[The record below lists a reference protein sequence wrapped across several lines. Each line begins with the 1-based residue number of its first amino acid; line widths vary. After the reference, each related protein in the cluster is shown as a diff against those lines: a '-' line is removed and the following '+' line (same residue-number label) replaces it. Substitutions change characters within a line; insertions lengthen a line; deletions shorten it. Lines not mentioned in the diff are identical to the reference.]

1 MQRYF
6 FILFYLV
13 FTLIT
18 DNGFSQKI
26 TNNKSVNFE
35 VGFGAIMPRI
45 SNNVYVGSGNLS
57 FATSGEAH
65 LSYTKDRITFG
76 IKAIYYKYATEQDS
90 VVRFANATGGS
101 LLFTTAYDFVCN
113 QKFAAYVTTG
123 VGVGGLN
130 YERHATNNLIGS
142 VNMNGFAAQFGLGF
156 RYHFSKTFGFF
167 MQSNF
172 NAMSFNMKTFV
183 VNGNQETEFENRPV
197 EDVIFSFRGLDLK
210 LGLRLSFSKKSDT
223 TKEKATF

>member
-1 MQRYF
+1 MKK
-6 FILFYLV
+6 FIAALLL
-13 FTLIT
+13 LISIHS
-18 DNGFSQKI
+18 FSQKI
-26 TNNKSVNFE
+26 TNDKSVNFE
-35 VGFGAIMPRI
+35 IGFGAIMPKI

-76 IKAIYYKYATEQDS
+76 IKAIYYKYATETDS
-90 VVRFANATGGS
+90 IVRFANATGGS
-101 LLFTTAYDFVCN
+101 ILFTTTYDFVYN
-113 QKFAAYVTTG
+113 QKFAAYVSTG

-130 YERHATNNLIGS
+130 YERHTTNNLRGS
-142 VNMNGFAAQFGLGF
+142 VEMNGFAAQFGLGF

-172 NAMSFNMKTFV
+172 NTSTYNMKSFI

-197 EDVIFSFRGLDLK
+197 EDVIFTFRGMDLK
-210 LGLRLSFSKKSDT
+210 LGLRLAFSKSKEIIKEP
-223 TKEKATF
+223 TKFL